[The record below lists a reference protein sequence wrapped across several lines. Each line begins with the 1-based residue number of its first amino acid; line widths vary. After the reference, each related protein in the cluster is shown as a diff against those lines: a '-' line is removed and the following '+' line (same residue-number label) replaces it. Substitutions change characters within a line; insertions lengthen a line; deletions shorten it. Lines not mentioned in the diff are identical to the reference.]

1 MITYFIFAG
10 IIAAA
15 ILIGC
20 AVHQLST
27 PRRKEG

>member
-1 MITYFIFAG
+1 MTTYFIFAG
-10 IIAAA
+10 IIVAA

-27 PRRKEG
+27 GKEG